1 MPKCIKSDPENDEKG
16 IRKTKLKKKC
26 VRLVTPLPNSRNLT
40 GFYPKFL
47 QINDKF
53 FRYKMIIAF

>member
-16 IRKTKLKKKC
+16 IRKSKLKKKC

-47 QINDKF
+47 QN
-53 FRYKMIIAF
+53 